1 MTNFYHSEIL
11 LFCCLLRCML
21 MNQFF
26 SQVYTYHFRLNDFFS
41 IHIIFNCFEHDLY
54 YELDVLPSI
63 KGDGSMST
71 TGFPYQVINWAL
83 IPKTEHAGE
92 RGRAFWQ
99 SLQLPGLRIRIV
111 EYSAGYIAD
120 HWCKKGHIVHC
131 LEGEF
136 VSELQGG
143 EKTIIKKG
151 MTYVVS
157 DDLSTHRS
165 STKTGVTLLIV
176 DGDFL
181 QLKAEQKLKS

>member
-1 MTNFYHSEIL
+1 
-11 LFCCLLRCML
+11 
-21 MNQFF
+21 MN
-26 SQVYTYHFRLNDFFS
+26 
-41 IHIIFNCFEHDLY
+41 
-54 YELDVLPSI
+54 
-63 KGDGSMST
+63 K
-71 TGFPYQVINWAL
+71 TGIPYQVINWTL

-92 RGRAFWQ
+92 NGCAFWQ

-136 VSELQGG
+136 VSELQDGG
-143 EKTIIKKG
+143 KTTINKG
-151 MTYVVS
+151 MTYIVS

-165 STKTGVTLLIV
+165 STKTGVKLLIV

-181 QLKAEQKLKS
+181 QLKAEQNLKS